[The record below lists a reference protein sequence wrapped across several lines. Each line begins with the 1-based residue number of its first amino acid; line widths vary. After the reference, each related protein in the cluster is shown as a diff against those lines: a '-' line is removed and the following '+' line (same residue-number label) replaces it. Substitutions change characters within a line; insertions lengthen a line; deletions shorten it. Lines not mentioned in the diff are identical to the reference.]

1 MFNSLY
7 RDINTDA
14 LRNSLTDQAYS
25 GGIDF
30 EQSWSNRK
38 YRLNGHITGS
48 YISGEP
54 VVIERIQRSSA
65 RYYQRPDADHLK
77 LDANRNHL
85 GGTYA
90 DLMFTS
96 ETRNWVTQF
105 RAYQISPSFEVND
118 MGFQSAARPVIP
130 SW

>member
-48 YISGEP
+48 YISEEP

-77 LDANRNHL
+77 LDPNRNHL

-105 RAYQISPSFEVND
+105 RAYQISPGFEVND
-118 MGFQSAARPVIP
+118 MGFQPAARPVIP